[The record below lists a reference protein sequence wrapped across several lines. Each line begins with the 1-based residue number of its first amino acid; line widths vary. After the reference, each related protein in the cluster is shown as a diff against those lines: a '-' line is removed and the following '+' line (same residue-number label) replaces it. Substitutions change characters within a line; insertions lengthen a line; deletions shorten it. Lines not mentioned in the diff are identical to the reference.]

1 MTARPDKAH
10 IFVTEHLKEDLK
22 GRSIRAGMITA
33 TAQGLK
39 AILGLLNIAVLSRLL
54 SPESYGLVAM
64 ASAFM
69 GFLWILT
76 DGGLTIATVQT
87 EDLNQQ
93 KASTIFWLNT
103 LFGIGCGVI
112 FAALSPFIAWY
123 YRDPRLLAIALA
135 FAVAFP
141 LKACGMQHQ
150 ALIVRQMR
158 FRALAVIDIVS
169 TAVGLGVGVAFALD
183 GWSYWSIIAQ
193 TYGTIAL
200 STVGVWIAS
209 GWHPDLRVSLRE
221 IRGMLHVGGFYSG
234 FQCVCAIN
242 KSLEGMFIGRIGGA
256 EPLGVYNRALSSSIS
271 PFQQFMTP
279 IFAVAFPALS
289 RLVADPAQYRRAFQ
303 RVYGSI
309 LALTLPI
316 TAFLI
321 PASLPVIRILLGPNW
336 DVAVPTFAWLLPA
349 AFLGALNG
357 AGLCLF
363 TTTGNTKRLFG
374 FVVFESFVLN
384 GSILAALPWGVTAV
398 AMAVSMSGLLIRSP
412 VFFWQGS
419 RCSSVRVSDF
429 YRPFIYELPLAA
441 GICAAVLL
449 CGHVFPAWR
458 PFPQVLVMAVAA
470 ALVYFLLLVLFPFG
484 RRRLATGWELA
495 EKFLRSKIL
504 KPERQE
510 TGASVP

>member
-1 MTARPDKAH
+1 MTTRPDKTN

-22 GRSIRAGMITA
+22 GRSIRGGMVTAG
-33 TAQGLK
+33 AQSLK

-54 SPESYGLVAM
+54 TPESYGLVAM
-64 ASAFM
+64 AGAFM

-87 EDLNQQ
+87 DDLDQH
-93 KASTIFWLNT
+93 KASTIFWVNT
-103 LFGIGCGVI
+103 LFGIGCGLI
-112 FAALSPFIAWY
+112 FAALSPLIAWY
-123 YRDPRLLAIALA
+123 YRDPRLLDIALA

-169 TAVGLGVGVAFALD
+169 TAVGLAIGVVFALD

-193 TYGTIAL
+193 TYGTIAI
-200 STVGVWIAS
+200 STAGVWYAS
-209 GWHPDLRVSLRE
+209 GWHPDLRVSLGK
-221 IRGMLHVGGFYSG
+221 IRGMLHVGGYYSG
-234 FQCVCAIN
+234 FQCVCAVN
-242 KSLEGMFIGRIGGA
+242 KSIESMLIGRIGGA
-256 EPLGVYNRALSSSIS
+256 EQLGVYNRALSSSIS

-279 IFAVAFPALS
+279 ILTVAFPALS
-289 RLVADPAQYRRAFQ
+289 RLATQPESFRRAFQ

-309 LALTLPI
+309 LAFTLPI
-316 TAFLI
+316 TCFLI
-321 PASLPVIRILLGPNW
+321 PASLPIIRILLGPNW
-336 DVAVPTFAWLLPA
+336 DIAVPTFAWLLPS

-384 GSILAALPWGVTAV
+384 LSILAAAPWGVTAV
-398 AMAVSMSGLLIRSP
+398 AMAVTLTAIVIRSP

-419 RCSSVRVSDF
+419 RCSSVRVGDF
-429 YRPFIYELPLAA
+429 YRPFIYEIPLAA
-441 GICAAVLL
+441 GIYGTVVLCAHLL
-449 CGHVFPAWR
+449 PAWR
-458 PFPQVLVMAVAA
+458 PFPQVLVMAAA
-470 ALVYFLLLVLFPFG
+470 SALVYFVLLTLFPFG
-484 RRRLATGWELA
+484 RRRLAVVWA
-495 EKFLRSKIL
+495 SVEKFLKRKAL
-504 KPERQE
+504 QP
-510 TGASVP
+510 A